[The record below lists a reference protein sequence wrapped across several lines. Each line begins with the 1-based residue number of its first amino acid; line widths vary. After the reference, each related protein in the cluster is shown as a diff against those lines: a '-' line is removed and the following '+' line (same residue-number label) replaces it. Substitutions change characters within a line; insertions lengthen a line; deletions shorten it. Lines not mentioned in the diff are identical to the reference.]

1 MAILKAHWPVLCCS
15 LVLATVAGCH
25 SATPQEQ
32 MQSAQND
39 LIGEEMALQ
48 QCQAQNGYDSEKC
61 AGERSA
67 YNHDLAAFRAKY
79 GR

>member
-1 MAILKAHWPVLCCS
+1 M
-15 LVLATVAGCH
+15 LATMAGCH

-39 LIGEEMALQ
+39 LISEEMALQ
-48 QCQAQNGYDSEKC
+48 QCQTQNGYASEKC
-61 AGERSA
+61 SSERSA